1 MNDLLHLNRVLN
13 MTIPSKKLMDLFQ
26 RDFLHL
32 DDPKPNMK
40 EYQHVDTEK
49 RVVMLVIMTT
59 P

>member
-1 MNDLLHLNRVLN
+1 
-13 MTIPSKKLMDLFQ
+13 MTIPSKKLIDLFQ
-26 RDFLHL
+26 RDSLHL

-40 EYQHVDTEK
+40 EHQHVDTEK